1 MSMETRKVL
10 LSPPASAQLP
20 AILLG
25 HAIGS
30 HFDTFGF
37 GVLLPP
43 TSTTILDPDSET
55 KRRSSEDPGG
65 PASALGWSRG
75 WDGRDYWRRLM
86 RLETSFLMRRLLVAC
101 CRCLCLWVS

>member
-10 LSPPASAQLP
+10 LSPPASAQQP

-43 TSTTILDPDSET
+43 TSTTILDPDTET
-55 KRRSSEDPGG
+55 KRRSSEDPEVLRPLWAGLEVGMGG
-65 PASALGWSRG
+65 ITGG
-75 WDGRDYWRRLM
+75 G
-86 RLETSFLMRRLLVAC
+86 
-101 CRCLCLWVS
+101 